1 MPKLTKS
8 QAVKRL
14 QEAVNKLGIVSAYG
28 GQYMTTQQANKLF
41 KCKGEI
47 FAIMNRLK
55 GH

>member
-8 QAVKRL
+8 QAIKRL
-14 QEAVNKLGIVSAYG
+14 QEAVNKMGTVSAYG
-28 GQYMTTQQANKLF
+28 GEYMTTQAANKLF

-47 FAIMNRLK
+47 FAILNRMK